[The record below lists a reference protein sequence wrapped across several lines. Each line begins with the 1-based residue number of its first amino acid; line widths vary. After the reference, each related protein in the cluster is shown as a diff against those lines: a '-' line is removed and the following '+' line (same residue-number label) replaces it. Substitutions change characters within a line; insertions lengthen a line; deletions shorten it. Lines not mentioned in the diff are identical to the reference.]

1 MKMIKLF
8 FSALVVLTGMQVKA
22 QTADEVI
29 DKYVEAMGGKEKLA
43 ALKTVKMSGSM
54 SVQGTDVTL
63 TITKS
68 HMAGMR
74 VDMEIMGSSNYQV
87 ANTKEG
93 WVFMPVMGM
102 GSPQQM
108 DEEQFKSTSSQFDV
122 QGALFNAKEK
132 GSTVEMVGKEKVDGA
147 EAYNMKVTY
156 QTGKTANFYID
167 TKTNSLIK
175 TSSKAMVQG
184 QEMDM
189 ETSFSDY
196 KQNTDGYWFAYTTTN
211 MQGTITFDKIESN
224 VKVDDSIFK
233 N

>member
-87 ANTKEG
+87 ANTKGG

-156 QTGKTANFYID
+156 QTGKTANFFID
-167 TKTNSLIK
+167 TKTNRLIK
-175 TSSKAMVQG
+175 TSSKATVQG

-196 KQNTDGYWFAYTTTN
+196 KQNADGYWFAYTTTN

-224 VKVDDSIFK
+224 VKVDEAIFK